1 MEPAFGVGILWLG
14 FGAFHIA
21 LGTTSIRTR
30 LVAALGRARLH
41 GRPLARARN
50 SKGSA

>member
-1 MEPAFGVGILWLG
+1 MERPLGVGLLWLG
-14 FGAFHIA
+14 FEAFHIG

-50 SKGSA
+50 SKGPA